1 MVPEDIHDFFF
12 ASAGVAGALIGLLF
26 VAISVVG
33 ERLSGSG
40 TGMQIHRVR
49 AYAALVSFMNA
60 LAISL
65 FALIPGQKIAW
76 TTVSVGIV
84 GLVFVIAALISL
96 SRVRPLRWTTARDA
110 TFLIGLAVI
119 FFTELTSGLDV
130 VAHPG
135 DSGTVN
141 TIAVLVVCCFLIGV
155 SRAWELIGG
164 PSFGFGHEVFRLV
177 RREELLEPD
186 VKPAA
191 KTPPAEEDRTE
202 EGRTAQD

>member
-1 MVPEDIHDFFF
+1 
-12 ASAGVAGALIGLLF
+12 
-26 VAISVVG
+26 
-33 ERLSGSG
+33 
-40 TGMQIHRVR
+40 
-49 AYAALVSFMNA
+49 MNA

-84 GLVFVIAALISL
+84 GLVFIIAALISL

-119 FFTELTSGLDV
+119 FFIELTSGLDV